1 MNTAAKD
8 AERVIELPK
17 ESFTRN
23 DERALPV
30 VQSAGNAGSLLH
42 AIERVAS
49 NPDMDIE
56 KIERLF
62 AMHQQLMAKE
72 AESAFNVAMARA
84 QSKIVPIVA
93 NQRNE
98 HTRSVYADLAAISR
112 VIVPFYTAE
121 GLSIS
126 FDSDRPV
133 MGADGK
139 PISPPPAGWFRTI
152 AIVSHSGGH
161 SRQHH
166 IDLPS
171 DEVGVKG
178 NANKTPIQGVVS
190 MTTYGRRVLT
200 CMVFNVPITDEDG
213 NRNEERGREER
224 TGEQKPEGPPP
235 YSAEA
240 FTKNLPAWTKLI
252 KSGKKTP
259 AQIIA
264 MVSSKAVLSDEQKKA
279 IEAIKNDAPTFAE
292 IAEKLEA
299 ADKAKDKSALVAAAE
314 LIQSVADDKQRADLE
329 KMYEDFGGEWE

>member
-1 MNTAAKD
+1 METAAKD
-8 AERVIELPK
+8 EGRVIEMPK

-23 DERALPV
+23 DERGLPAV
-30 VQSAGNAGSLLH
+30 RSQGNAGSLLI

-72 AESAFNVAMARA
+72 AESAFNDAMARA
-84 QSKIVPIVA
+84 QSRIVPIVA
-93 NQRNE
+93 NQKNE

-133 MGADGK
+133 LGADGK
-139 PISPPPAGWFRTI
+139 PISPPPQGWFRTI

-213 NRNEERGREER
+213 NRDEERRNEGKKEER
-224 TGEQKPEGPPP
+224 KAEGLPA
-235 YSAEA
+235 YAAED

-252 KSGKKTP
+252 KSGKKT
-259 AQIIA
+259 ASQIIT
-264 MVSSKAVLSDEQKKA
+264 MVSSKAVLSDEQKKQ
-279 IEAIKNDAPTFAE
+279 IETASLTFAE

-299 ADKAKDKSALVAAAE
+299 ADKAKDKKALVAAAT
-314 LIQSVADDKQRADLE
+314 LIEKISDDKQRADLE

>member
-1 MNTAAKD
+1 METAAKD
-8 AERVIELPK
+8 EGRVIEMPQG
-17 ESFTRN
+17 SFTRN
-23 DERALPV
+23 DERALPAV
-30 VQSAGNAGSLLH
+30 RSQGNAGSLLI

-72 AESAFNVAMARA
+72 AESAFNDAMARA

-133 MGADGK
+133 LGADGK
-139 PISPPPAGWFRTI
+139 PISPPPQGWFRTI

-213 NRNEERGREER
+213 NRNEEKRE
-224 TGEQKPEGPPP
+224 EQKPEGLPA
-235 YSAEA
+235 YAAEA

-252 KSGKKTP
+252 KSGKKTA
-259 AQIIA
+259 AQIIT
-264 MVSSKAVLSDEQKKA
+264 MVSSKAVLSDEQKKQ
-279 IEAIKNDAPTFAE
+279 IEAANITFAE
-292 IAEKLEA
+292 IAEQLEA
-299 ADKAKDKSALVAAAE
+299 ADKAKDKKALVAAAT
-314 LIQSVADDKQRADLE
+314 LIERIADDQQSADLE
-329 KMYEDFGGEWE
+329 KLYESFGGEWE